1 MNANDMDRVF
11 FNSIINHLED
21 NCFGQKF
28 DGTFKEKLWLTFPRC
43 LHRALHLSTEDFTR
57 IFESA
62 TGEKLPKYENV
73 KKNTT
78 KDLREII
85 FYCFLS
91 GFIIYCCYIFLYK
104 YLNAPPLHNGG
115 SYEISMVDFLI
126 RYPDFANLDFQEIRA
141 GMRFHDMMEVVQ
153 ACVPPQGN
161 KQRLIEMATYLAEGH
176 SVKYITG
183 SGQTE
188 ATARRVLIFETVAGG
203 RFKQRR
209 VAATA
214 EREMLTAL
222 LAADEDDDA

>member
-1 MNANDMDRVF
+1 MDRVF
-11 FNSIINHLED
+11 FNSIIRDLED
-21 NCFGQKF
+21 NCFGQII
-28 DGTFKEKLWLTFPRC
+28 DGTLKEELRLTFPRC

-73 KKNTT
+73 KKNTI
-78 KDLREII
+78 KDLRGVI
-85 FYCFLS
+85 FYCF
-91 GFIIYCCYIFLYK
+91 YILLYK
-104 YLNAPPLHNGG
+104 YFNTPPLHNGG

-188 ATARRVLIFETVAGG
+188 ATARRVQIFKTVAGG
-203 RFKQRR
+203 RFKQRK

-214 EREMLTAL
+214 EREMLAAL